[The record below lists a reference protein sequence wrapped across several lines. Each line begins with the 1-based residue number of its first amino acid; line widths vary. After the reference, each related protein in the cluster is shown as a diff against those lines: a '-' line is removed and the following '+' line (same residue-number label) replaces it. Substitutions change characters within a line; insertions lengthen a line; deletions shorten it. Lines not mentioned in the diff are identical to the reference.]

1 MRRQLLAPSE
11 PFRGCLRY
19 GCAGLSSLAFLA
31 GASAQIAPPPGP
43 LDFSGQVQGLQA
55 QPSGAQVQPSGAQ
68 VQPSGPV
75 TTSVLAPPSMAPL
88 PEQSL
93 LQWGPVGFYP
103 HFLYRFLYGDGVP
116 AQPGEHFATA
126 INEVYPGILLKLGQH
141 WQLDYTPSLRYYSSS
156 HFQDTTDHSV
166 ALNGGTTYE
175 NWTFGLSQRYAT
187 TSQPL
192 IETGAQTDLETYDTA
207 INAACQFNT
216 KTSLEMGFNQGFQY
230 VDQNASSGPLTDSK
244 VWSTMDWLNYQFWPK
259 FGAALGVGG
268 GYADLS
274 LGSSMSYEQLKGRIT
289 WQVSDKVSVSASGGL
304 DDRQF
309 VDSTQPDLLNP
320 IFTVSAFYRPFEATT
335 LSLDASR
342 TVSPSYFEGL
352 VTETTAVG
360 GGLHQRFFKKL
371 NLDFS
376 TGYGVTSY
384 ELTSPGPNP
393 LREDHFTYVNV
404 RLSVPFLKRGTAGVF
419 YQASKNTSTVS
430 TYQISSTQVGFDLAY
445 HF

>member
-1 MRRQLLAPSE
+1 
-11 PFRGCLRY
+11 
-19 GCAGLSSLAFLA
+19 
-31 GASAQIAPPPGP
+31 
-43 LDFSGQVQGLQA
+43 
-55 QPSGAQVQPSGAQ
+55 
-68 VQPSGPV
+68 
-75 TTSVLAPPSMAPL
+75 MAPL
-88 PEQSL
+88 PEQPL
-93 LQWGPVGFYP
+93 LQWGPVRVLSP
-103 HFLYRFLYGDGVP
+103 SSVPLLYGDGVP
-116 AQPGEHFATA
+116 ALPGEHFATA

-192 IETGAQTDLETYDTA
+192 IETGAQMDLETYDTA
-207 INAACQFNT
+207 INVACQFNT
-216 KTSLEMGFNQGFQY
+216 KTSLEMGFDQGFQF
-230 VDQNASSGPLTDSK
+230 VDQNASSEPLTDSK

-289 WQVSDKVSVSASGGL
+289 WQAADKVSVSASGGL

-309 VDSTQPDLLNP
+309 LDSTQPDLLNP

-384 ELTSPGPNP
+384 EVTSPGPNQ

-430 TYQISSTQVGFDLAY
+430 TYQISITQVGFDLAY